1 MNLAAKDSKIF
12 ENDEID
18 IVKSRPESSND
29 ISNGITLEE
38 AEAIENLS
46 DVKCLNINEGK
57 WAKINRKRDKLK
69 LGQYVGLI
77 TIGKLSFEILPKVEN
92 SNNKNTQLADLRT
105 MILLADKFR
114 YSSRGFDNKSS
125 TDDEEGL
132 LESIT
137 KSFFEKVNI
146 ELIFGLR
153 RTYNEYKE
161 SIPSLRGRLNLN
173 EFALNYCRRPHLLPC
188 IYDEF
193 TEDSR
198 INQIIKQAVSI
209 LVRHPKFSG
218 FNSNIKNLGF
228 GILDGMTNVSDTRF
242 SYSDVQSIKTS
253 RLESRYSDLL
263 EFSKNIIRGNEP
275 FIRPKGDQNLK
286 AGFTMVWEMSSIY
299 ESAIAQKFEE
309 YFKGSKYNN
318 TYRVIKQGIRPGDLK
333 LDNEWG
339 HHEGNQHLAHES
351 DAKNTGRFL
360 LKPDIMILNTKTKK
374 VVAVLD
380 TKWKNYKS
388 KEKDDED
395 YKSISREDAY
405 QMLSYASSKRP
416 DGSNEYPVV
425 GLLCPSLEPIPTE
438 VLEFTNTKSK
448 FILSWVPVTEV
459 GLNNFELQNIFGNK
473 LNLIIK

>member
-1 MNLAAKDSKIF
+1 MNLVTKDSKVY
-12 ENDEID
+12 ENDEIE
-18 IVKSRPESSND
+18 IVKSRPEDSYD
-29 ISNGITLEE
+29 IGGGITLEE

-57 WAKINRKRDKLK
+57 WAKINRKRNKLK

-92 SNNKNTQLADLRT
+92 SNNENSQLADLKT

-114 YSSRGFDNKSS
+114 DSSRGFDIKSS
-125 TDDEEGL
+125 TDDQEGL

-137 KSFFEKVNI
+137 KSFFKKVNK

-153 RTYNEYKE
+153 RTYNESKN

-173 EFALNYCRRPHLLPC
+173 EVVLNYCRRPHLLPC

-218 FNSNIKNLGF
+218 FNSNIKNLGY
-228 GILDGMTNVSDTRF
+228 GILDGMTNISDTRF
-242 SYSDVQSIKTS
+242 SYFDVQSVKTS

-275 FIRPKGDQNLK
+275 FIRPKGDKNLK

-299 ESAIAQKFEE
+299 ESAIAQKFED
-309 YFKGSKYNN
+309 YFNKNYDKKYK
-318 TYRVIKQGIRPGDLK
+318 VITQGIIPQDLI
-333 LDNEWG
+333 LDKEWG
-339 HHEGNQHLAHES
+339 HHEGNRHLAHEYGG
-351 DAKNTGRFL
+351 KKTGRFL
-360 LKPDIMILNTKTKK
+360 LKPDIMILDIKEKK
-374 VVAVLD
+374 VVVVLD

-388 KEKDDED
+388 KEKDNEN
-395 YKSISREDAY
+395 YKSVSREDAY
-405 QMLSYASSKRP
+405 QMLAYASTKRP
-416 DGSNEYPVV
+416 DGSNEYPIV
-425 GLLCPSLEPIPTE
+425 GLLCPSLESKPPE
-438 VLEFTNTKSK
+438 DLEFTNTKSK
-448 FILSWVPVTEV
+448 FILSWVPVTEE
-459 GLNNFELQNIFGNK
+459 GLENFDLKNIFGDK
-473 LNLIIK
+473 LNQIIK